1 MNLLLSRRVALVV
14 LLFTV
19 AGCSTVKDAK
29 DSVTGW
35 FNGNGNDSVLN
46 TETGKKTTGGGTGP
60 TLKYAATLRV
70 GKYVD
75 QRKLNNPRQLGIT
88 TQRVR
93 GVDGRELLLDQEI
106 ANIVTTA
113 IKMRFDKEGYQVLEG
128 SGASN
133 ALFEVSGVIKDL
145 TLNVND
151 RDEINIAI
159 ETTLKDMATGKVV
172 WSGLVNDLKDP
183 VTGKNDRFAGVSG
196 NNKEDVINYLD
207 KELRKVVN
215 NTVEAVSTSLMASQP
230 ELFNLT
236 AGTKPIP
243 GVTVYVAPTAAKPA
257 PAAPATM
264 MPSHG
269 MQPGSAVPP
278 PAYTPR
284 ASDTT
289 GLLLVNTSP
298 SRAKVYLDG
307 VYYGLSPLRLEMEPS
322 VHAISV
328 KLEGYK
334 MVTEKVSVRRGDN
347 TEMELNLER

>member
-46 TETGKKTTGGGTGP
+46 TETGKKTTGSGTGP

-93 GVDGRELLLDQEI
+93 GVDGKELLLDQEI
-106 ANIVTTA
+106 ANIVTVA
-113 IKMRFDKEGYQVLEG
+113 IKKRFDGEGYQVLEG
-128 SGASN
+128 SNASN
-133 ALFEVSGVIKDL
+133 ALFEVSGAIKDL
-145 TLNVND
+145 TLNVRE

-159 ETTLKDMATGKVV
+159 ETTLKDLVTGKVV
-172 WSGLVNDLKDP
+172 WSGLV
-183 VTGKNDRFAGVSG
+183 TEKNDRFAGVSG
-196 NNKEDVINYLD
+196 NNKDDVIAYLN
-207 KELRKVVN
+207 KGLGIASNK
-215 NTVEAVSTSLMASQP
+215 TVEAVSASLMVSQP

-243 GVTVYVAPTAAKPA
+243 GVTVYVAPAAAKPA

-264 MPSHG
+264 MQSHG
-269 MQPGSAVPP
+269 MQPADAVPP
-278 PAYTPR
+278 PAYMPR
-284 ASDTT
+284 ASETT

-307 VYYGLSPLRLEMEPS
+307 VYYGLSPLRLEMERS
-322 VHAISV
+322 EERRVG
-328 KLEGYK
+328 KEGR
-334 MVTEKVSVRRGDN
+334 SRWAP
-347 TEMELNLER
+347 